1 MKNRMLLKY
10 RTIRIVLYQ
19 SKTFMI
25 YDLLHTLSK
34 LVDPVFKRNKIFDE
48 LTYAAILKLRRIFY
62 NT

>member
-1 MKNRMLLKY
+1 M
-10 RTIRIVLYQ
+10 IRIVLCQ

-25 YDLLHTLSK
+25 YDFLHILSK

-48 LTYAAILKLRRIFY
+48 LTFAASLRLRHIFY

>member
-1 MKNRMLLKY
+1 MKNIMLLKF

-19 SKTFMI
+19 SKNVMI
-25 YDLLHTLSK
+25 YDLLHTLST

-48 LTYAAILKLRRIFY
+48 LTYAASLRLTRIFY